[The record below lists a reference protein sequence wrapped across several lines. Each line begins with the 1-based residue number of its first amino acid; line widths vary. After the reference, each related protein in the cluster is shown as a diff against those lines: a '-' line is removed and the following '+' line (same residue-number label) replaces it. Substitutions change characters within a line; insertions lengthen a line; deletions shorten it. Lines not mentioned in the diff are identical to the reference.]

1 MHLSLVAY
9 AYVSWSR
16 ILFIFL
22 LGTVLA
28 IFLSQISLRLIAWD
42 RSIWLQ
48 VSVNELS
55 ERKKQKLITM
65 WQLKKSNQSDEANR

>member
-48 VSVNELS
+48 VSVNELN